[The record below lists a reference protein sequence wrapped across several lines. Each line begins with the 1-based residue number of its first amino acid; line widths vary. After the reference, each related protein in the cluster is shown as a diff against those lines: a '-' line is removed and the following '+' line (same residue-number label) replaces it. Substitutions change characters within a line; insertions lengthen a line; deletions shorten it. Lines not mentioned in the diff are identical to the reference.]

1 MSFTG
6 GKLKLKGGLGGSGGV
21 KKARKKKRKEREAQE
36 VKDGGAAGSGELGG
50 SGGERLGETPDGF
63 KLPVPKIGDDRRTEA
78 ERIYDEKMNK
88 REEDQVRRLAVKSH
102 RERVKDFNE
111 YLAKLTEHHDIPKVG
126 PG

>member
-6 GKLKLKGGLGGSGGV
+6 GKLKLKGGLTASGGV
-21 KKARKKKRKEREAQE
+21 KKLKKKKKKKEREE
-36 VKDGGAAGSGELGG
+36 GEEKGGGASESGVEV
-50 SGGERLGETPDGF
+50 GGERLGETPDGF
-63 KLPVPKIGDDRRTEA
+63 KLPAPKVEDDRRTEA

-88 REEDQVRRLAVKSH
+88 REEDQIRRLAEKSH